1 MKLLVIAMLM
11 AAGSSLSPWMNDFEA
26 AKKIAQEKNQCML
39 INFSGSDWC
48 GPCIRLHK
56 EIFDGEAFLA
66 MAKDQLVL
74 VNADFPRLKK
84 NQLPKTQQQQNEK
97 LADMY
102 NTAGNFP
109 STVLVNAAGKVLKV
123 WDGYPKQ
130 GAAAFIEE
138 INQAIHA
145 NNQ

>member
-1 MKLLVIAMLM
+1 MKLLVIALLM
-11 AAGSSLSPWMNDFEA
+11 AVSSSLSPWMNDFEA
-26 AKKIAQEKNQCML
+26 AKKIAQEKHQCML
-39 INFSGSDWC
+39 VNFSGSDWC

-56 EIFDGEAFLA
+56 EIFDSEAFLA

-102 NTAGNFP
+102 NAAGNFP
-109 STVLVNAAGKVLKV
+109 STVLVNETGKVLKV
-123 WDGYPKQ
+123 WDGYPKK